1 MAYKWKVLIVMV
13 EASFMVLLD
22 TTVVNVALPTIMNDF
37 KTNLAKAQLVITM
50 YLLAIALVIP
60 LTGYLSDRIGTQRL
74 FTYCIAGF
82 TIGAVSYTHLRAH
95 ET

>member
-13 EASFMVLLD
+13 VASFMVLLD

-37 KTNLAKAQLVITM
+37 KASLDKAQPAITM

-60 LTGYLSDRIGTQRL
+60 LTGYLSDRGGAKRL
-74 FTYCIAGF
+74 FSYCIAGF
-82 TIGAVSYTHLRAH
+82 TIGAALASISWDINS
-95 ET
+95 